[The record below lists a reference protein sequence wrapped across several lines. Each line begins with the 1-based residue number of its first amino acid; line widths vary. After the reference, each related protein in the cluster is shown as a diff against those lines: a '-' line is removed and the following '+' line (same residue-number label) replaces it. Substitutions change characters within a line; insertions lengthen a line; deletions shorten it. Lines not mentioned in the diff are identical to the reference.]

1 MNLHINVGNL
11 PKEGSLL
18 VFNIKEENISVKE
31 VTGEVHVQVEIRK
44 SGNFYN
50 VEGLEEYDLSLTCSR
65 CLENIN
71 RHDKSNFQLKFK
83 NKTDYTIDGGLT
95 RKFDKNKNEYI
106 VENNCINLGPFL
118 RDQIILSVPMKPLC
132 SEDCEGLCPICGANL
147 NQTTCAHSRAKENS
161 FT

>member
-1 MNLHINVGNL
+1 M
-11 PKEGSLL
+11 

-31 VTGEVHVQVEIRK
+31 VRGEVQIQVEIRE

-50 VEGLEEYDLSLTCSR
+50 VEGFEEYDLSLTCSR
-65 CLENIN
+65 CLEKIN
-71 RHDKSNFQLKFK
+71 RHEKNNFQLKFK

-95 RKFDKNKNEYI
+95 REFDENKNEYI

-132 SEDCEGLCPICGANL
+132 SEECEGLCPICGANL
-147 NQTTCAHSRAKENS
+147 NKTTCVHSRAKENS

>member
-1 MNLHINVGNL
+1 M
-11 PKEGSLL
+11 